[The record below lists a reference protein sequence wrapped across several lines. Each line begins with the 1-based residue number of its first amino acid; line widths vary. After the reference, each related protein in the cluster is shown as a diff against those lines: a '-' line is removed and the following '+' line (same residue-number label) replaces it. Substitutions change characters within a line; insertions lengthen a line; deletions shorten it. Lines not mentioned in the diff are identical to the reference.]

1 MDQQSRNQ
9 RKAFAKLVKNLNLS
23 KEELYDMAF
32 LVGILNEDNMVQ
44 FTAGDD
50 GQCTFLSHL
59 HSLYELT
66 LRLMSKSSSVRTP
79 PVDLSLLNECTDV
92 ELAQEIQRSG
102 GSFLT
107 VACVWLFLIVKAH
120 GFVSRDPTGKEP
132 PLAIASS
139 DAQRSLFAQLCN
151 ELLKFHTEAPAGTFR
166 LPGIKETGD
175 AAAAAAATT
184 TTIPM
189 TMPTTTTWQGLT
201 FPCSPA
207 AAKEYTSTMLER
219 LKKGYNFVG
228 GGTLYSRPSTD
239 EELAEGFF
247 FAEEVKKGGS
257 SQDDALDLSM
267 E

>member
-23 KEELYDMAF
+23 KEKLYDMAF
-32 LVGILNEDNMVQ
+32 LVGMLDEDNMVQ

-50 GQCTFLSHL
+50 GQYTFLSRL

-92 ELAQEIQRSG
+92 DQLAQEIERSG

-175 AAAAAAATT
+175 AAVATT
-184 TTIPM
+184 TTMPM
-189 TMPTTTTWQGLT
+189 TTPTTTTWQGLT

-228 GGTLYSRPSTD
+228 GLYIRPSD
-239 EELAEGFF
+239 EGLAEGFF

-257 SQDDALDLSM
+257 SQDDALDVSG